1 MPGQQFT
8 PEQRSFMA
16 LEYHKLRGQY
26 NCINRIKESFN
37 QKFQG
42 VQLPTKNTIKG
53 VWKKQMTSFSVH
65 NLNSKAS
72 PGLSHS
78 GRKRRARTPANIQA
92 VKDILDNDA
101 SKAADDDSINSC

>member
-53 VWKKQMTSFSVH
+53 VWKKQMTSMEELKDRIRLEVSRLDR
-65 NLNSKAS
+65 NML
-72 PGLSHS
+72 
-78 GRKRRARTPANIQA
+78 KRACQDVRNRCERLITTGGSFIE
-92 VKDILDNDA
+92 
-101 SKAADDDSINSC
+101 